1 MRSRQF
7 LTGLLFYCILLL
19 TTLIYWQ
26 GLQGPWLL
34 DDMSNLGALSL
45 LDDPNIEWQDIIF
58 SNRSGLLGRPISVLS
73 FILDYKANGLLPS
86 QFKFTNLML
95 HLLCTCLVFWLILE
109 IGKCLNE
116 RRIPLAA
123 ALVGAA
129 FWAFAPLLVST
140 VLYAVQ
146 RMAQLSCLFSLAGL
160 LAYAHGRRIATMR
173 PWTGKCLMISS
184 VLLWLPLAALSK
196 ENGILLPYLLF
207 CIEFF
212 VFRFQGTIS
221 IRKWLKTY
229 FAIFCILPSLT
240 AALWLLSHP
249 QMFLN
254 GYNLRDFSLSQRLM
268 TEPRVIA
275 DYAIQFILPNG
286 GRMGLY
292 HDDFPLSNGILEP
305 PSTLLM
311 ALALLGSVLA
321 SIRAT
326 STASRA
332 LAFGWLFFLTGH
344 LLESTIF
351 SLEIYFE
358 HRNYL
363 PSIGLAS
370 GIALGL
376 DQALIAPNSRQRM
389 LAAGVLVTII
399 SATATYQ
406 RTSTWRDYDL
416 MLESAVEH
424 HPNSYR
430 LLSDLAVRRAQHGNI
445 GLALKTLEQS
455 LKLAPSIR
463 PAEPIAR
470 LALICIARAQAEITD
485 YAFQP
490 VPLDWQPLHAPIVFA
505 SSALGH
511 INSLL
516 TKEACP
522 SIDKARLITGLNLL
536 LASMPVDNMKGNF
549 ENWTL
554 FFEAA
559 RTATLTNDQD
569 AFIRY
574 LQTTM
579 KIDPTRPESG
589 NSLIVYF
596 LNHGNREQALSTFD
610 MMKSAN
616 PVPDRRFSEEIQRLK
631 SLLWPKTD

>member
-1 MRSRQF
+1 MRNRHF
-7 LTGLLFYCILLL
+7 LAGLFFYCILLL
-19 TTLIYWQ
+19 TALTYWQ

-45 LDDPNIEWQDIIF
+45 LDNPNSEWQDIIF

-73 FILDYKANGLLPS
+73 FILDYKANGLLPC

-109 IGKCLNE
+109 IGKGLNE

-123 ALVGAA
+123 ALVGTA

-160 LAYAHGRRIATMR
+160 LAYAHGRSIVTTR
-173 PWTGKCLMISS
+173 PWIGKCLMVSS
-184 VLLWLPLAALSK
+184 VLLWLPLASLSK

-207 CIEFF
+207 CTEFY
-212 VFRFQGTIS
+212 VFRFRGNIS

-229 FAIFCILPSLT
+229 FAAFCILPSLA

-249 QMFLN
+249 QIFLN
-254 GYNLRDFSLSQRLM
+254 GYSLREFNLSQRLM
-268 TEPRVIA
+268 TEPRVIS
-275 DYAIQFILPNG
+275 DYVIQFILPNG

-292 HDDFPLSNGILEP
+292 HDDFPLSSSILEP

-326 STASRA
+326 SIASRA

-376 DQALIAPNSRQRM
+376 DQTLRTPNNRQRM
-389 LAAGVLVTII
+389 LAAGVLFTII

-406 RTSTWRDYDL
+406 RTGTWRDYDL
-416 MLESAVEH
+416 MLESAIKY
-424 HPNSYR
+424 HPGSYR

-470 LALICIARAQAEITD
+470 LALICIARTQVEITD

-490 VPLDWQPLHAPIVFA
+490 VPTDWRPLHAPIVFA

-511 INSLL
+511 LNSLL

-522 SIDKARLITGLNLL
+522 SIDKTRLITGLNLL
-536 LASMPVDNMKGNF
+536 LASMPVDHMKGNF

-574 LQTTM
+574 LQTAM
-579 KIDPTRPESG
+579 KIDPTRPEAG
-589 NSLIVYF
+589 ASLIVYF
-596 LNHGNREQALSTFD
+596 LNQDRREQALATFD
-610 MMKSAN
+610 AMQAAN
-616 PVPDRRFSEEIQRLK
+616 PAPDRRFSEDLLRLK
-631 SLLWPKTD
+631 SMLWPQTD